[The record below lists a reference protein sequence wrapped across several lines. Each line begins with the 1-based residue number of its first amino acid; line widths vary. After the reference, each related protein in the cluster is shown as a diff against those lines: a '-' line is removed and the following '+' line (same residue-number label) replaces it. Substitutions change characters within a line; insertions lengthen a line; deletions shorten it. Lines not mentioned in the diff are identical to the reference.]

1 MVIFMQ
7 LQDQFALTQ
16 KGKLMNKAV
25 PQQSPRQRVWL
36 AISKFKNDFTLLQ
49 VAEEGAMKET
59 STRDFITGL
68 QRAGY
73 IEVAYEQA
81 ISGKRVKRLHYRLI
95 RDVGYNAP
103 TVDRD
108 GNETKPAQA
117 NKAMWNTLRILKR
130 AINAEELAALSSNDE
145 LQIAVHT
152 ANSYLQLLHSAG
164 YLRVTQKYQN
174 ITGKKSKYQLYEHM
188 NTGPIPPQ
196 IQRAK
201 QVFDPN
207 TNKLMF
213 SERPELEDEMKHGT
227 LLLNE
232 EEIHDE

>member
-1 MVIFMQ
+1 M
-7 LQDQFALTQ
+7 
-16 KGKLMNKAV
+16 
-25 PQQSPRQRVWL
+25 
-36 AISKFKNDFTLLQ
+36 
-49 VAEEGAMKET
+49 
-59 STRDFITGL
+59 
-68 QRAGY
+68 
-73 IEVAYEQA
+73 
-81 ISGKRVKRLHYRLI
+81 
-95 RDVGYNAP
+95 
-103 TVDRD
+103 
-108 GNETKPAQA
+108 
-117 NKAMWNTLRILKR
+117 
-130 AINAEELAALSSNDE
+130 
-145 LQIAVHT
+145 
-152 ANSYLQLLHSAG
+152 QLLHSAG

-196 IQRAK
+196 IKRAK